1 MKKIQEITKVALLGL
16 GLDNLALL
24 KLLLKMPEPIEIT
37 ICDKRSK
44 EFLPKIKSGKQKI
57 NYQLGS
63 DFNKNLFCF
72 DFLFRSPGWP
82 TFCPGLLE
90 AQKQGTYLSSAL
102 DVFFYLCPSKN
113 IIGITGTKGKGTTA
127 TLIYEIIKAGQKNK
141 KNKVWLGG
149 NIGLSPLSFLDKVSS
164 KDYVILE
171 LSSFQLETL
180 EYSPKI
186 SVFTNLFKEHLA
198 PADPNNP
205 NYHKSFN
212 SYLAAKLNIAKH
224 QENKILIANTSLKDR
239 LQTVKLKNN
248 IKYFTAANYKTKLQG
263 DYNQENIAAAVEVA
277 KLLKIKKDIY
287 LEVIANFNNLE
298 NRLELVLEKNNIK
311 VFNNSF
317 STTPESTK
325 LDLLSFTNP
334 IIQLAGGAD
343 KGASFRDL
351 AKTIKKKVK
360 LIILFPGL
368 GGEKIEA
375 ELKKIEF
382 PNTKIFKAKS
392 METAVSVAW
401 KKALPHDIILL
412 STACAS
418 FGLFKNYKER
428 GRLFKE
434 EIKKIAKN
442 NIK

>member
-1 MKKIQEITKVALLGL
+1 MKKNQEIIKVALLGL

-37 ICDKRSK
+37 ICDRRDK
-44 EFLPKIKSGKQKI
+44 ESLPEIKSGKQKI
-57 NYQLGS
+57 NYQLGA
-63 DFNKNLFCF
+63 DFNKNLFHF

-82 TFCPGLLE
+82 TFCPGVIE
-90 AQKQGTYLSSAL
+90 AQKKGSYLSSAL
-102 DVFFYLCPSKN
+102 DVFFYLCPTKN

-127 TLIYEIIKAGQKNK
+127 TLIYEIIKAWQKNK
-141 KNKVWLGG
+141 KTNVWLGG
-149 NIGLSPLSFLDKVSS
+149 NIGLSPLNFLSKVTA

-180 EYSPKI
+180 QYSPKI
-186 SVFTNLFKEHLA
+186 AVFTNLFKEHLA

-212 SYLAAKLNIAKH
+212 EYFNAKINIINNK
-224 QENKILIANTSLKDR
+224 ENEILIANSELKKQ
-239 LQTVKLKNN
+239 LELNKIKNK
-248 IKYFTAANYKTKLQG
+248 IIYFTKANYKTKLQG
-263 DYNQENIAAAVEVA
+263 DYNQQNIAAAIEVA
-277 KLLKIKKDIY
+277 KILKIKKDIY
-287 LEVIANFNNLE
+287 QKVIENFANLE
-298 NRLELVLEKNNIK
+298 NRLELILEKNNIK
-311 VFNNSF
+311 IFNNSF

-325 LDLLSFTNP
+325 LDLLSFNNP

-343 KGASFRDL
+343 KGASFKDL

-368 GGEKIEA
+368 GGDKIEK
-375 ELKKIEF
+375 ELKKINF
-382 PNTKIFKAKS
+382 PGNKIFKAKS
-392 METAVSVAW
+392 MESAVLKAW
-401 KKALPHDIILL
+401 KSAVPNDIILL

-428 GRLFKE
+428 GKLFKE
-434 EIKKIAKN
+434 EVKKISNN